1 MYMEAKHVQLPYDVA
16 WVTVQ
21 KDAVA
26 GSHVS
31 KEAQVTRRPP
41 WGCNR
46 GELDTVLKLEINRLQ
61 ENGVKI

>member
-26 GSHVS
+26 GSQVS
-31 KEAQVTRRPP
+31 KEARVSHHPP
-41 WGCNR
+41 QGRNR
-46 GELDTVLKLEINRLQ
+46 EELDTVLKLGINKLQ